1 MTILS
6 IVASS
11 LEVEMYGQCI
21 GRGQTVCYCRVLNCP
36 LFRVS
41 IIAGSTVYVCSLA
54 LCQRVCTRTDNMA

>member
-6 IVASS
+6 IVQR
-11 LEVEMYGQCI
+11 LPFFR
-21 GRGQTVCYCRVLNCP
+21 GRNVWTMHRQGANSRVLNCP

-54 LCQRVCTRTDNMA
+54 LCQRVCTRTDNMV